1 MAMKCPGSK
10 KTSVQLSIVAL
21 LLLAGCATN
30 KNEPLY
36 YWGDYQSQVYG
47 YFTKDKGPEEQ
58 IAKLEAELEQA
69 RASGKS
75 VPPGYLAHL
84 GILYAQGEHQDQML
98 KYFEAEK
105 KQYPESTAY
114 IDFLSRKFKQPE

>member
-1 MAMKCPGSK
+1 MKRSYGN
-10 KTSVQLSIVAL
+10 KTLVQLSIMAL
-21 LLLAGCATN
+21 LLLSGCAT
-30 KNEPLY
+30 KTEPLY
-36 YWGDYQSQVYG
+36 YWGDYQPQVYG

-58 IAKLEAELEQA
+58 IASLEAGLEQA

-114 IDFLSRKFKQPE
+114 IDFLSRKFKQPQ